1 MKIILTVENFNKIMK
16 SCKPSLGK
24 PGSFY
29 GYGSEN
35 IKLEYCGNDVVI
47 AYSLTMYSFAEV
59 KAVTYEASDRGIMY
73 IPYCKPIRKKPEWK
87 NRFVDVVIESDSSYN
102 YTVTVDS
109 HSQHPEVIYEGKAE
123 NCDEFLDTNSL
134 FKNFSETFEART
146 IYIDPEKLY
155 KILEAFIKTG
165 DPKPIV
171 KLTVVPDKLFV
182 KIEDKRGDI
191 KQTLLAYRPPKD

>member
-47 AYSLTMYSFAEV
+47 AYSLNRYSFAEV
-59 KAVTYEASDRGIMY
+59 KAVVDEASDRGIMY
-73 IPYCKPIRKKPEWK
+73 IPYCKPIKKKHEWK
-87 NRFVDVVIESDSSYN
+87 NRFVDVIIESDSNYN
-102 YTVTVDS
+102 YIVTVDS
-109 HSQHPEVIYEGKAE
+109 QNPEVVYEGTAE
-123 NCDEFLDTNSL
+123 NCDEFPDTNSL
-134 FKNFSETFEART
+134 FKNFLETFEART

-171 KLTVVPDKLFV
+171 KLTVVPDKLFI
-182 KIEDKRGDI
+182 KIEDKWGDI
-191 KQTLLAYRPPKD
+191 KQTLLACRPPKD

>member
-16 SCKPSLGK
+16 SCKPSGK
-24 PGSFY
+24 LGSFN
-29 GYGSEN
+29 GSEN

-59 KAVTYEASDRGIMY
+59 KAVTNEASDRGIMY

-109 HSQHPEVIYEGKAE
+109 QNPEVIYEGKAE
-123 NCDEFLDTNSL
+123 NCDEFPDTNSL

-182 KIEDKRGDI
+182 KIEDKWGDI
-191 KQTLLAYRPPKD
+191 KQTLLACRPPKD